1 MENKDMT
8 FGDFIKNIRQSRGLT
23 LNEVSNMMDNEQ
35 YVSNS
40 YLSKLESNVRLNPTM
55 DTVAAICKA
64 YNLSLNEVAKFFGI
78 NEVDKTEDIQILLLN
93 SKYIFANRIADGTTK
108 LLLSN
113 LINHI
118 NLYVN
123 NKHIDRDIESNILKT
138 IDSLKLNIQSL

>member
-1 MENKDMT
+1 MENKEIT
-8 FGDFIKNIRQSRGLT
+8 FGDYIKTIRHGKGLT
-23 LNEVSNMMDNEQ
+23 LKEVSELMDNGQ

-78 NEVDKTEDIQILLLN
+78 NEVDRTDDLKILLLN
-93 SKYIFANRIADGTTK
+93 SKYIFADRIADGKTK
-108 LLLSN
+108 LLLN
-113 LINHI
+113 DLINYI
-118 NLYVN
+118 SLYVN
-123 NKHIDRDIESNILKT
+123 NKTIDRDIEGNILKT

>member
-78 NEVDKTEDIQILLLN
+78 TESEGIEDLKILLLN
-93 SKYIFANRIADGTTK
+93 SSYVFAEKIADGKTK
-108 LLLSN
+108 LILNN

-118 NLYVN
+118 SMYVN
-123 NKHIDRDIESNILKT
+123 NKTIDRDIEGNILKT

>member
-1 MENKDMT
+1 MEKMDMT
-8 FGDFIKNIRQSRGLT
+8 FGDFIKTIRQEKGLT
-23 LNEVSNMMDNEQ
+23 LKEVSELMDNKQ

-78 NEVDKTEDIQILLLN
+78 TESEGIEDLKILLLN
-93 SKYIFANRIADGTTK
+93 SSYVFAEKIADGKTK
-108 LLLSN
+108 LILNN

-118 NLYVN
+118 SMYVN
-123 NKHIDRDIESNILKT
+123 NKTIDRDIEGNILKT

>member
-1 MENKDMT
+1 MENMDMT
-8 FGDFIKNIRQSRGLT
+8 FGDFIKTIRQEKGLT
-23 LNEVSNMMDNEQ
+23 LKEVSELMDNKQ

-78 NEVDKTEDIQILLLN
+78 TESEGIEDLKILLLN
-93 SKYIFANRIADGTTK
+93 SNYVFAEKIADGKTK
-108 LLLSN
+108 LILNN

-118 NLYVN
+118 SMYVN
-123 NKHIDRDIESNILKT
+123 NKTIDRDIEGNILKT